1 MVALKVRTTAA
12 IYVSFFGPESP
23 AVMSANAS
31 RLKAPLLLVSGTN
44 DPTQRGARMI
54 FAQVPANP
62 LNRLVEVDATHMGTP
77 AASRPVLFQWL
88 KELTGR

>member
-1 MVALKVRTTAA
+1 
-12 IYVSFFGPESP
+12 
-23 AVMSANAS
+23 
-31 RLKAPLLLVSGTN
+31 
-44 DPTQRGARMI
+44 MI